1 MYLYCSQSHPTNVFY
16 GGDVL
21 GESAI
26 EYEDQIGPMVVHS
39 YEVFSI
45 IRAVVQLNFILLWV
59 YFLITLCY
67 HTKLCFPDCEL
78 WTWCSQREYSFN
90 SLALWSRKWL
100 WPRKALTVS
109 DGRTNGIKLIKEQI
123 DSNLYLSL
131 KTEVGQRIGLHA
143 SCQDVGRCYSVNLR
157 RPPQTN
163 DKVCKDRGGGGGAL
177 QPKVDVTRNPNWGIS
192 DCKKN

>member
-59 YFLITLCY
+59 YFLIT
-67 HTKLCFPDCEL
+67 F
-78 WTWCSQREYSFN
+78 
-90 SLALWSRKWL
+90 ALSYEIVFSRL
-100 WPRKALTVS
+100 
-109 DGRTNGIKLIKEQI
+109 
-123 DSNLYLSL
+123 
-131 KTEVGQRIGLHA
+131 
-143 SCQDVGRCYSVNLR
+143 
-157 RPPQTN
+157 
-163 DKVCKDRGGGGGAL
+163 
-177 QPKVDVTRNPNWGIS
+177 
-192 DCKKN
+192 